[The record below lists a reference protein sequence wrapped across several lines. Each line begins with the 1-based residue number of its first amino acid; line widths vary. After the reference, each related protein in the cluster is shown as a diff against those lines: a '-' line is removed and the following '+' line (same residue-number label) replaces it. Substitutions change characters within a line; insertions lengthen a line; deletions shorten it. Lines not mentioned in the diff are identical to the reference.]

1 MGRVDIALKI
11 NRYCTI
17 RFKLFWYTWIWYK
30 HIVIVGI
37 FIWERNIIRR
47 LDHSFHKQIFIA
59 YNRNKIYASY
69 ICHYSFQNHGSLK
82 PWSFVGRVF
91 TCTHREINSLN
102 LFIVNYHIFSKE
114 IAVTFQILHLYF
126 FFMLLII
133 TLAYSKIKYAAR
145 NFRLRTLQSFIST
158 CDLVMYV
165 LGTEILR
172 TSLLLS
178 RYFKKNTEN

>member
-1 MGRVDIALKI
+1 MFIYFFILILWLVQDNHRHKVYTININRTSILIHVGRVDIALKI

-47 LDHSFHKQIFIA
+47 LDHSFHKQICIA

-82 PWSFVGRVF
+82 PRSFVGRVF

-114 IAVTFQILHLYF
+114 IAVTFQILHL
-126 FFMLLII
+126 
-133 TLAYSKIKYAAR
+133 
-145 NFRLRTLQSFIST
+145 
-158 CDLVMYV
+158 
-165 LGTEILR
+165 
-172 TSLLLS
+172 
-178 RYFKKNTEN
+178 

>member
-1 MGRVDIALKI
+1 MFIYFFILILWLVQDNHRHKVYTININRTSILIHVGRVDIALKI

-82 PWSFVGRVF
+82 PRSFVGRVF

-114 IAVTFQILHLYF
+114 IAVTFQILHL
-126 FFMLLII
+126 
-133 TLAYSKIKYAAR
+133 
-145 NFRLRTLQSFIST
+145 
-158 CDLVMYV
+158 
-165 LGTEILR
+165 
-172 TSLLLS
+172 
-178 RYFKKNTEN
+178 